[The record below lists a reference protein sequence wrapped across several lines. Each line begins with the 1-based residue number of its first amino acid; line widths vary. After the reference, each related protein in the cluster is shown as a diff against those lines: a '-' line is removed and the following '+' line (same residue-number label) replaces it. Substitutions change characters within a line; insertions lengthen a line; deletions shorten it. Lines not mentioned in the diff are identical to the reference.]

1 MLKTYLK
8 IAFRNLVKHRFYSA
22 INIFGLSLGIACSII
37 LFQFVTYHLSF
48 DTYHRNAKQLYRV
61 VDEMHIPDGTISYEK
76 GAPMVLANTVKA
88 QVPQV
93 KNVAMLLGDKSYS
106 IAVNSNTAN
115 PKLFAEHENVALTDK
130 HWFELFDYTWEQGN
144 YASALSEPNTAVIT
158 SNLAQ
163 KYFGSTNVIGKTLLV
178 DNHLPVK
185 ITGVL
190 AKNKPTTDFKADMF
204 ISLASFE
211 QLNPD
216 FAKQMRNDWYF
227 INSHTNIFFQLND
240 NASPKTIENA
250 MSGMIKKA
258 LGNDGSWYHYKL
270 LPLSEWHFDARYA
283 GVIQRPLLVILSL
296 TGLLLIVI
304 ACVNFINMATAQS
317 TKRAKEIGT
326 RKVLGS
332 TPAGIFNQFI
342 TETGLI
348 AFIAIALSLLWVTLF
363 LPVLNS
369 WLGTNLTYGMF
380 SVWQLPLYLLAVFII
395 VVLSAGFYPAIILS
409 RFKPIDALKSQ
420 LTSGTKSAQLT
431 RKGLIVAQNI
441 IAQVLIICT
450 VLITLQTKFLKTAD
464 TGFDKNAI
472 VIVPIPDK
480 AKAKTD
486 YMRNLMLGK
495 PGVKSVSYC
504 YEAAMGAS
512 QKGGSIKYDTR
523 DWEKYTVFT
532 VIGDA
537 NYVKTF
543 GLKIIAGKNYAEND
557 STKQFL
563 VNEKLVKILGA
574 KNPNDVIGR
583 KFTSGDLNNSEG
595 TIVGVVKDFH
605 SKSLYNAMEPQ
616 LISTGREYYRYAA
629 VKLSGKNL
637 SAGIDQVRDSW
648 KAVYPEYAFEYHF
661 LDEQVAGF
669 YKKEELLNKLVT
681 ASACVAILIS
691 CLGLLGLISLITT
704 QRTKEIGIRKVLGAS
719 VPQITA
725 LLSKDFLK
733 LVMLSL
739 VIAIPAG
746 WLIMHGWLQNFAYH
760 IKVPVWVF
768 MATAAVS
775 VIIAFVVTCIQSVK
789 AAVVNPVK
797 SLRSE

>member
-8 IAFRNLVKHRFYSA
+8 IAYRNLVKHRFYSA

-48 DTYHRNAKQLYRV
+48 DTYHRNAKQIYRV

-76 GAPMVLANTVKA
+76 GAPMVMANTVKA

-93 KNVAMLLGDKSYS
+93 KNVAMLLGDRSFS
-106 IAVNSNTAN
+106 IAVNSNTAH
-115 PKLFAEHENVALTDK
+115 PKLFAEHENIALTDK

-158 SNLAQ
+158 TNLAQ
-163 KYFGSTNVIGKTLLV
+163 KYFGSTDVLGKTLLV

-190 AKNKPTTDFKADMF
+190 AQNKPTTDFRADMF

-216 FAKQMRNDWYF
+216 MAKQMRNEWYF
-227 INSHTNIFFQLND
+227 VNSHTNIFFQLNN
-240 NASPKTIENA
+240 NASPKVIENA

-270 LPLSEWHFDARYA
+270 LPLREWHFDAHYA
-283 GVIQRPLLVILSL
+283 GVIQRPLLLILAL

-342 TETGLI
+342 TETSLI
-348 AFIAIALSLLWVTLF
+348 AFVAIVLSLLWVTLF

-380 SVWQLPLYLLAVFII
+380 SAWQLPLYLLAVFII
-395 VVLSAGFYPAIILS
+395 VVLAAGFYPAMILS
-409 RFKPIDALKSQ
+409 RFKPIDALKNQ
-420 LTSGTKSAQLT
+420 LISGTKSSQFT

-472 VIVPIPDK
+472 VMVPIPDK

-486 YMRNLMLGK
+486 YMRNLMLAK
-495 PGVKSVSYC
+495 PVVKSVSYC

-537 NYVKTF
+537 NYTKTF

-563 VNEKLVKILGA
+563 VNEKLVKMLGA
-574 KNPNDVIGR
+574 KDPNDVIGR
-583 KFTSGDLNNSEG
+583 KFTSGDLNDSEG

-605 SKSLYNAMEPQ
+605 SKSLYNVMEPQ
-616 LISTGREYYRYAA
+616 LISTGRDYYRYAA

-637 SAGIDQVRDSW
+637 SAGIDQVRDAW
-648 KAVYPEYAFEYHF
+648 QAVYPGYAFEYRF

-681 ASACVAILIS
+681 ASAGVAILIS

-719 VPQITA
+719 VSQITA

-739 VIAIPAG
+739 LIAIPAG
-746 WLIMHGWLQNFAYH
+746 WLIIHSWLQNFAYH
-760 IKVPVWVF
+760 IKVPLWVF
-768 MATAAVS
+768 AATAAVS
-775 VIIAFVVTCIQSVK
+775 VVIAFVVTSVQSVK